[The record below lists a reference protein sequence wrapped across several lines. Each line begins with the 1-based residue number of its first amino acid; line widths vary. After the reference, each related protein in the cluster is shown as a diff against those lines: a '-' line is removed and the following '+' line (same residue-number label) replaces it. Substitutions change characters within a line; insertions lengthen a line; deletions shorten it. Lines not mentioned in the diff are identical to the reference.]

1 MNIAL
6 FGGTFDP
13 VHKGH
18 LAVARAVMADP
29 RFKLERIYF
38 IPADWPP
45 HKQQHEITPY
55 IHRYAMLELALE
67 QEAFFTVSEIEACT
81 PGKPQPNYSIDTVR
95 RFRET
100 LGEGDLLYFIVG
112 ADAFQQIRSWREP
125 EALLLEARVIV
136 VNRPG
141 VTIAEAMKAAPEGA
155 RLDHV
160 YFIETVAQD
169 ISSSAIRDAV
179 AKRRPLEDLVDP
191 LVAEYIRK
199 HGLYV

>member
-45 HKQQHEITPY
+45 HKQQHEITPS

-100 LGEGDLLYFIVG
+100 LGAGDLLYFIVG

>member
-45 HKQQHEITPY
+45 HKQQHEVTPY

-100 LGEGDLLYFIVG
+100 LGAGDLLYFIVG

>member
-18 LAVARAVMADP
+18 VAVARAAMANP

-45 HKQQHEITPY
+45 HKQPQAITPY
-55 IHRYAMLELALE
+55 LHRYAMLELALKDE
-67 QEAFFTVSEIEACT
+67 MFFTVSEIEACT
-81 PGKPQPNYSIDTVR
+81 PGKPEPNYSIQTVR

-100 LGEGDLLYFIVG
+100 LAADDELYFIIG
-112 ADAFQQIRSWREP
+112 ADSFRDLHSWREP
-125 EALLLEARVIV
+125 KALLKETRMIV

-141 VTIAEAMKAAPEGA
+141 SSMKEALEGLPEGA
-155 RLDHV
+155 RLDRIS
-160 YFIETVAQD
+160 FLEDIAID
-169 ISSSAIRDAV
+169 ISSSSIRATL
-179 AKRRPLEDLVDP
+179 KRGESADSVLDP

-199 HGLYV
+199 HRLYV

>member
-100 LGEGDLLYFIVG
+100 LGAGDLLYFIVG